1 MIMSEKINAITAIPI
16 ADTGV
21 LTELEEEE
29 RTALEAGM
37 SLVIEKIAMRKSRK
51 YGTYAVF
58 DGENLNGEKIQCFTM
73 SGVLTSQ
80 ADMLLDKYGTDNEGN
95 LSTPILA
102 SVVSKK
108 SEGGRFYLTFQ

>member
-1 MIMSEKINAITAIPI
+1 MSEKVKVIPI
-16 ADTGV
+16 ADTGILAEV
-21 LTELEEEE
+21 EEED

-37 SLVIEKIAMRKSRK
+37 SLIIEKIAMRKSRK

-58 DGENLNGEKIQCFTM
+58 DGENLEGEKLHCFTM
-73 SGVLTSQ
+73 SAVLTSQ
-80 ADMLLDKYGTDNEGN
+80 AEALLEKYGSDNEGN
-95 LSTPILA
+95 LSSPILA

>member
-1 MIMSEKINAITAIPI
+1 MIMTEKVKAITAIPI
-16 ADTGV
+16 ADTGI

-58 DGENLNGEKIQCFTM
+58 DGENLNGEKMQCFTM
-73 SGVLTSQ
+73 SAVLTSQ
-80 ADMLLDKYGTDNEGN
+80 AETLLEKYGDNDGN
-95 LSTPILA
+95 LSAPILA

>member
-1 MIMSEKINAITAIPI
+1 
-16 ADTGV
+16 
-21 LTELEEEE
+21 
-29 RTALEAGM
+29 
-37 SLVIEKIAMRKSRK
+37 MRKSRK

-80 ADMLLDKYGTDNEGN
+80 AEMLLDKYGTDNEGN
-95 LSTPILA
+95 LSSPILA

>member
-1 MIMSEKINAITAIPI
+1 MSEKIKAIPI
-16 ADTGV
+16 ADTGI
-21 LTELEEEE
+21 LNELEEED

-37 SLVIEKIAMRKSRK
+37 SLIIEKIAMRKSRK

-58 DGENLNGEKIQCFTM
+58 DGENLDGEKIQCFTM
-73 SGVLTSQ
+73 SAVLTSQ
-80 ADMLLDKYGTDNEGN
+80 AEALLEKYGSDVEGK
-95 LSTPILA
+95 LSSPILA

>member
-1 MIMSEKINAITAIPI
+1 MSEKIKAVKAIPI
-16 ADTGV
+16 ADTGI

-37 SLVIEKIAMRKSRK
+37 SLIIEKIAMRKSRK
-51 YGTYAVF
+51 YGNYAVF

-73 SGVLTSQ
+73 SGVLTNQ
-80 ADMLLDKYGTDNEGN
+80 AEMLIEKYGSDNDGN

>member
-1 MIMSEKINAITAIPI
+1 MSEKVKAIPI
-16 ADTGV
+16 ADTGI
-21 LTELEEEE
+21 LAELDEEE

-37 SLVIEKIAMRKSRK
+37 SLIIEKIAMRKSRK

-58 DGENLNGEKIQCFTM
+58 DGENLEGEKLRCFTM
-73 SGVLTSQ
+73 SVVLTSQ
-80 ADMLLDKYGTDNEGN
+80 AEALLEKYGSDNEGN
-95 LSTPILA
+95 LSSPILA